1 MFDYQVSKHPH
12 FDEACRAFALRHNLV
27 QLAERAGMNVQIL
40 RNKLNPAQPH
50 LLTAPEIWLLTDLTE
65 DSTLVDGFLAQ
76 IHCLPCVPINEV
88 AKEVHVESHVLRY
101 WEEELGIPITRNRQ
115 GHRIYTQE
123 DIKRFIRI
131 KNLKDQGLQLK
142 AVKLVLNQLQEGEEG
157 QEYMKQDNPF
167 AQKQLTKINKNGEM
181 KVIQIK
187 EMRSLDKRD
196 ANAASERKSDS
207 RSEIAIRKREEL
219 KEEENQ
225 QEKLARMQYLLQ
237 KLIADAVRSNNQ
249 TLVDELSSQ
258 MKENICKEMD
268 YQFRLLEE
276 HEEERETLREAREE
290 KREKAR
296 RELEEE
302 HYKKIDAML
311 RNRREK
317 SEKSKNKEN
326 VLFRVLSKSKA

>member
-1 MFDYQVSKHPH
+1 MAMVIKTERSKKVVK
-12 FDEACRAFALRHNLV
+12 ETYL
-27 QLAERAGMNVQIL
+27 
-40 RNKLNPAQPH
+40 
-50 LLTAPEIWLLTDLTE
+50 
-65 DSTLVDGFLAQ
+65 
-76 IHCLPCVPINEV
+76 INEV

-219 KEEENQ
+219 KEEE
-225 QEKLARMQYLLQ
+225 L
-237 KLIADAVRSNNQ
+237 
-249 TLVDELSSQ
+249 
-258 MKENICKEMD
+258 
-268 YQFRLLEE
+268 
-276 HEEERETLREAREE
+276 
-290 KREKAR
+290 
-296 RELEEE
+296 
-302 HYKKIDAML
+302 
-311 RNRREK
+311 
-317 SEKSKNKEN
+317 
-326 VLFRVLSKSKA
+326 

>member
-1 MFDYQVSKHPH
+1 MWKRKALFNKAAMTGMYAIRNT
-12 FDEACRAFALRHNLV
+12 EALFQNLS
-27 QLAERAGMNVQIL
+27 RS
-40 RNKLNPAQPH
+40 QPESLWQ
-50 LLTAPEIWLLTDLTE
+50 LLTPT
-65 DSTLVDGFLAQ
+65 
-76 IHCLPCVPINEV
+76 H
-88 AKEVHVESHVLRY
+88 
-101 WEEELGIPITRNRQ
+101 IT
-115 GHRIYTQE
+115 
-123 DIKRFIRI
+123 K
-131 KNLKDQGLQLK
+131 
-142 AVKLVLNQLQEGEEG
+142 
-157 QEYMKQDNPF
+157 
-167 AQKQLTKINKNGEM
+167 
-181 KVIQIK
+181 
-187 EMRSLDKRD
+187 
-196 ANAASERKSDS
+196 
-207 RSEIAIRKREEL
+207 KREEL

-237 KLIADAVRSNNQ
+237 KLISDAVRSNNQ

-276 HEEERETLREAREE
+276 HEEERENLREAREE

>member
-1 MFDYQVSKHPH
+1 MAMVIKTERSKKVVK
-12 FDEACRAFALRHNLV
+12 ETYL
-27 QLAERAGMNVQIL
+27 
-40 RNKLNPAQPH
+40 
-50 LLTAPEIWLLTDLTE
+50 
-65 DSTLVDGFLAQ
+65 
-76 IHCLPCVPINEV
+76 INEV

-196 ANAASERKSDS
+196 ASAASERKSDS

-276 HEEERETLREAREE
+276 HEEERETLREAREK